1 MPHIFGVTELTT
13 AIKDVVEAQF
23 PFVFV
28 RGQVSNL
35 SRPGSGHLYFT
46 LKDEGAALGTV
57 WFKNTRLAG
66 TVGGERIDP
75 LTGEVQTVDTQALW
89 LQNGMDV
96 LCAGRLTVYPPR
108 GVYQLVAE
116 LVEDMGVGRLY
127 LEFEAL
133 KRDLTK
139 KGYFA
144 QERKRPMPV
153 HPTRLAVIT
162 APTAAA
168 LQDFLRVGETRGFG
182 CQLRLY
188 PTLVQGDA
196 APAQIVKA
204 LRAAGR
210 DGWSQAAILIRGGG
224 SLEDLWAFNSEDV
237 ATAIFESP
245 IPVMTGVG
253 HEVDVT
259 IADLVADVRAATPS
273 HAAQLLWVDRD
284 QLEQQ
289 VDEAETALAKTAR
302 RWLGTMDA
310 QVTELERRLS
320 WLSPVQR
327 LERIEERLDMMLDR
341 LHRVRREWALS
352 EYRQLESLETR
363 LHQAFSVSTI
373 ATSQGDVEDQSRQL
387 QLFTRRWLDTKQ
399 MELERLE
406 IRLASLDPM
415 EPLSRGYGLVQKLKT
430 GTLVRSVEH
439 VQEGESVSIRLID
452 GGMTAHVTNI
462 EQDSNL

>member
-1 MPHIFGVTELTT
+1 MPHIFGVGELTT

-46 LKDEGAALGTV
+46 LKDELAALGVV

-75 LTGEVQTVDTQALW
+75 LTGEVQPIDVQASW
-89 LQNGMDV
+89 LQNGMEV
-96 LCAGRLTVYPPR
+96 LCAGRLTVYAPR

-116 LVEDMGVGRLY
+116 LVEDMGAGRLY

-133 KRDLTK
+133 KQELSS

-144 QERKRPMPV
+144 LERKRPMPV

-168 LQDFLRVGETRGFG
+168 LQDFLRVGENRGFG

-196 APAQIVKA
+196 APAQIAKA

-210 DGWSQAAILIRGGG
+210 DGWAQAAVLVRGGG
-224 SLEDLWAFNSEDV
+224 SIEDLWAFNTIEV

-284 QLEQQ
+284 QLMQQ
-289 VDEAETALAKTAR
+289 VDESEAALAKAAR
-302 RWLGTMDA
+302 MWLAGKET
-310 QVTELERRLS
+310 RLS
-320 WLSPVQR
+320 EAEQRLRWLSPGQR
-327 LERIEERLDMMLDR
+327 LERIEERLDVFLDR
-341 LHRVRREWALS
+341 LRRIGRELTTSKTRAV
-352 EYRQLESLETR
+352 ENLENR
-363 LHQAFSVSTI
+363 LHQAFGMSSVI
-373 ATSQGDVEDQSRQL
+373 AKRTEVDALAKQL
-387 QLFTRRWLDTKQ
+387 TFCARRWFDEKQ

-406 IRLASLDPM
+406 IRLAGLDPL
-415 EPLSRGYGLVQKLKT
+415 EPLTRGYGLVRKLDSGK
-430 GTLVRSVEH
+430 LVRSVKQ
-439 VQEGESVSIRLID
+439 VDMGESLSIRLAD
-452 GGMTAHVTNI
+452 GGMEARVTSV
-462 EQDSNL
+462 EQDSNE